1 MTKVKKGAYYSAIK
15 IFNYLPRELKEL
27 ANDQRVFKAALK
39 RFLHA
44 NSFYSLE
51 EYFSYQYKCR
61 N

>member
-1 MTKVKKGAYYSAIK
+1 MTEVKKGAYYSAIK
-15 IFNYLPRELKEL
+15 MFTRLPMELKEL

-51 EYFSYQYKCR
+51 EYFNYQCKYR